1 MKFSQIYDDDMEKEL
16 RAQINQKKRSLKFKV
31 SSPFLKINVDKK
43 KYYPNLSKRLENAK
57 MVINSQTDKLLI
69 EGFEGDAEDFQKYY
83 NKVTNLKLK
92 NIANIKKR
100 RKNIFLI
107 RDGYS
112 GPIKLTKTKEFNL
125 APRQKDK
132 LLSKIKLQNKYNSN
146 TNLKYSKINNIYF
159 NNQNGMNNTT
169 KSHNISSNY
178 SIYQSNIYN
187 KSGNNSKNL
196 NYDKPEYNT
205 INGSYGNTF
214 YFYKN
219 STDRHN
225 KNNKYLK
232 SRSISLNNFVTLRD
246 ILNDTSYNV
255 KDINLKLKRYIQK
268 NDINGISSKS
278 TRNTNK
284 TTRMFNLIKGKD
296 DQLRTTL
303 ESLQNIKDKNNEKN
317 LKLIKKDEGV
327 NSQNIWIKRSTAN
340 LISFGNSF
348 INLDDNHFYQER
360 NRFMNNYPKVE
371 KEANIDDDHI
381 IIKENGISKEYILKM
396 DKNSRK
402 INELSNLNNR
412 IIKKLKNRINEIKE
426 KN

>member
-1 MKFSQIYDDDMEKEL
+1 MKFSQIYDDDMEKEV
-16 RAQINQKKRSLKFKV
+16 RAQINQKKRNLKFKV

-69 EGFEGDAEDFQKYY
+69 EGFEGNAEDFQKYY
-83 NKVTNLKLK
+83 NKVSNLKLK
-92 NIANIKKR
+92 NIVNIKKR

-132 LLSKIKLQNKYNSN
+132 LLSKIKLQNKYIRN

-284 TTRMFNLIKGKD
+284 TTRIFNLIKGKD

>member
-125 APRQKDK
+125 APRQKDR
-132 LLSKIKLQNKYNSN
+132 LLSKIKIQNKYNSN
-146 TNLKYSKINNIYF
+146 ANLKYSKTNKIFF
-159 NNQNGMNNTT
+159 NNLNGINNTT

-196 NYDKPEYNT
+196 NCDRPEYNT
-205 INGSYGNTF
+205 INGSYGSTF
-214 YFYKN
+214 YFYKK
-219 STDRHN
+219 STDRH
-225 KNNKYLK
+225 KNNNKCLK
-232 SRSISLNNFVTLRD
+232 NRSISLNNFVTLRD

-284 TTRMFNLIKGKD
+284 TTRIFNLIKGKD